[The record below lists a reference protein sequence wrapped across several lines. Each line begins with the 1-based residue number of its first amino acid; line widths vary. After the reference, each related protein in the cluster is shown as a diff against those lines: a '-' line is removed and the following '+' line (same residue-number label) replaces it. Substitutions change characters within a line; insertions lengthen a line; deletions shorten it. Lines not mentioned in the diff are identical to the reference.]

1 MRKNIDVSNIF
12 LCFKL
17 MVDFF
22 FNYPIVSMCLDE
34 GGEYYKLKSF
44 FLNRKEFDIYS
55 PFLIDHNTMES
66 LKDVTSILLK
76 YD

>member
-1 MRKNIDVSNIF
+1 
-12 LCFKL
+12 
-17 MVDFF
+17 
-22 FNYPIVSMCLDE
+22 MCLDE